1 MPTYMYG
8 IIAGGALG
16 LLVFV
21 LFLVHTNVMSRI
33 SSLFQLVREGDAYGD
48 GGDGGDDDVELV
60 GVDSGSDSD
69 ADANAGNLANV
80 QLMYS

>member
-1 MPTYMYG
+1 MYG

-21 LFLVHTNVMSRI
+21 LFFVHANVMSRI